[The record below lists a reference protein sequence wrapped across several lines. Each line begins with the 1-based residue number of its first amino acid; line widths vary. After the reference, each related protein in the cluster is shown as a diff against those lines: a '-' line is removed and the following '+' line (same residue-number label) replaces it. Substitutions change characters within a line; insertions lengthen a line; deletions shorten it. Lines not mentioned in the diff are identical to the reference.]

1 MSTCHEVGAMSVES
15 MVRGFLGAAGLSLA
29 ATAPAQTGMMA
40 GPFGI
45 PMERS
50 GSGTTWLPDATIL
63 PARHTTWGPWDVT
76 LHGTV
81 FFQMDHQSG
90 ARGANQ
96 LGSVNWG
103 MLMLTRTLAGGW
115 LELRSMTSL
124 DGANLTRVRLP
135 APASTRSDQ
144 PGAPV
149 LP

>member
-1 MSTCHEVGAMSVES
+1 MSTCHKVGAMSAAS
-15 MVRGFLGAAGLSLA
+15 IVRRLCVAAVLSSLPV
-29 ATAPAQTGMMA
+29 TAPAQTGMMA

-63 PARHTTWGPWDVT
+63 PAHHTTWGPWDVT

-96 LGSVNWG
+96 LGNVNWG

-115 LELRSMTSL
+115 VPPRRLTSPH
-124 DGANLTRVRLP
+124 AAPP
-135 APASTRSDQ
+135 APGGHPLRRRTRASR
-144 PGAPV
+144 
-149 LP
+149 